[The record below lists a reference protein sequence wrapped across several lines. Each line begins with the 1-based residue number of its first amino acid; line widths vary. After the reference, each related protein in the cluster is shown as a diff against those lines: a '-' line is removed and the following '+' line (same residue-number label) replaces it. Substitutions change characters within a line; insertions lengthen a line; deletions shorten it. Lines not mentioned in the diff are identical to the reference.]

1 MITAF
6 VLFTVEP
13 GAVAP
18 LAERLL
24 DVPGIT
30 EVYSVA
36 GPYDLI
42 AIARACAGTRISPRS
57 SPRTSRTSPASWRTE
72 TSIAFR
78 AFSKRDLGTM
88 WDIGE

>member
-1 MITAF
+1 MTTAF
-6 VLFTVEP
+6 ILFTIRP
-13 GAVAP
+13 GQVQP

-24 DVPGIT
+24 DVPGIA

-42 AIARACAGTRISPRS
+42 AVARVKTHDDLANLVTTHVANLEGVV
-57 SPRTSRTSPASWRTE
+57 RTE

-78 AFSKRDLGTM
+78 AYSRRDLETM

>member
-6 VLFTVEP
+6 VLLTVRP
-13 GAVAP
+13 GAVQP

-30 EVYSVA
+30 EVYSVS
-36 GPYDLI
+36 GPYDVI
-42 AIARACAGTRISPRS
+42 AVARVKHHDDLAQLVTVHVANLEGVI
-57 SPRTSRTSPASWRTE
+57 RTE

-78 AFSKRDLGTM
+78 AFSRRDLETM
-88 WDIGE
+88 WNIGE

>member
-6 VLFTVEP
+6 VLFTITP
-13 GAVAP
+13 GRVQP

-24 DVPGIT
+24 EIPGIT

-42 AIARACAGTRISPRS
+42 AIARVRAHDDLAALVTTHVANLEGVI
-57 SPRTSRTSPASWRTE
+57 RTE

-78 AFSKRDLGTM
+78 AFSRRDLGVM

>member
-6 VLFTVEP
+6 VLFTIKP
-13 GAVAP
+13 GHVAP

-24 DVPGIT
+24 EIPGIT

-42 AIARACAGTRISPRS
+42 AVARVRQHDDLAALVTTHVANLEGVI
-57 SPRTSRTSPASWRTE
+57 RTE

-78 AFSKRDLGTM
+78 AFSRRDLGTM
-88 WDIGE
+88 WDIGD

>member
-6 VLFTVEP
+6 VLLTVLP
-13 GAVAP
+13 GHVKA

-24 DVPGIT
+24 EVPGIG

-42 AIARACAGTRISPRS
+42 AIVRVRAHDDLADLVTAHVAGLEGIV
-57 SPRTSRTSPASWRTE
+57 RTDTL
-72 TSIAFR
+72 IAFR
-78 AFSKRDLGTM
+78 AFSKRDLGMM

>member
-6 VLFTVEP
+6 ILITAEP
-13 GAVAP
+13 GSVPA

-42 AIARACAGTRISPRS
+42 AIARVKQHEDLAALVTAHAANLPGVM
-57 SPRTSRTSPASWRTE
+57 RTD

-78 AFSKRDLGTM
+78 AFSRRDLESI
-88 WDIGE
+88 WEIGDA

>member
-13 GAVAP
+13 GAVAA

-42 AIARACAGTRISPRS
+42 AIARVRHHDDLASLVTTHVANLAGIV
-57 SPRTSRTSPASWRTE
+57 RTE

-78 AFSKRDLGTM
+78 AFSRRDLGMM